1 MNRQC
6 EEFFNELSPMAH
18 EAQPD
23 SPLGRHLMMCP
34 ECRNAV
40 AALHAL
46 AAERARPLPKPA
58 SGAFERAM
66 RAALRT
72 EPSRQQKSRSSRV
85 FWAGVSAGAAL
96 AASVVLAVL
105 MLRPDIPHSPSSAP
119 SAAVPQVALS
129 LYQSRDVSIAM
140 ESPVSLENVEI
151 RVLLSGS
158 VDLAGFEGEREL
170 SWRTNLNSGMNTLT
184 LPVVAHQVGSGQVL
198 VEVVHQDRR
207 RTFVVDV
214 DARA

>member
-6 EEFFNELSPMAH
+6 EEFFDELTPWAH
-18 EAQPD
+18 EPD
-23 SPLGRHLMMCP
+23 PGTPLARHLKACP
-34 ECRNAV
+34 ECRDALS
-40 AALHAL
+40 AARAL
-46 AAERARPLPKPA
+46 AAERVRPLPEPA
-58 SGAFERAM
+58 DGAFERAM

-72 EPSRQQKSRSSRV
+72 EPQQRKSGTRV
-85 FWAGVSAGAAL
+85 FWTGVSAGAAL

-105 MLRPDIPHSPSSAP
+105 MLRPDIPQGPQAVPASAV
-119 SAAVPQVALS
+119 VPQVALS
-129 LYQSRDVSIAM
+129 LYESRDVSIAM
-140 ESPVSLENVEI
+140 ESPVSLEDVEI

-158 VDLAGFEGEREL
+158 VELAGFEGEREL
-170 SWRTNLNSGMNTLT
+170 SWRTSLNSGMNTLT
-184 LPVVAHQVGSGQVL
+184 LPVVANRTGSGQVL